1 MSKDV
6 APTTTEK
13 ANQPNTP
20 TTPKVIKQPALSDLI
35 PFSRPRIAG
44 AGSMITPGNF
54 TLPTDVIHDSV
65 TGVGASA
72 RGRGSQTFLRLAGE
86 RNVWATTE
94 SLSKCAEY
102 AAEHKIT
109 LKSWN
114 DFIGKNLA
122 ISLKDGKVTFVL
134 TEAPKRK

>member
-1 MSKDV
+1 MSRETSQKETTQPNNS
-6 APTTTEK
+6 APTGK
-13 ANQPNTP
+13 API
-20 TTPKVIKQPALSDLI
+20 VQPALTDLI